1 MDHSV
6 IGQLLEQ
13 YGYLAVLVGA
23 LLEGET
29 ILLIAGFAAHRGYL
43 DLGLVIC
50 VAAAGG
56 FLGDQGFFWLGRLRG
71 RAVLARWPKL
81 QVHSGKV
88 NALLERHHS
97 WIIVGI
103 RFIYGLRTAG
113 PILIGMSEVGALR
126 FAAFNLIGAILWA
139 SLIGGAGY
147 LFGQALE
154 LMLGNIR
161 RYEELALAA
170 LVAVGILAWAYQ
182 RSRVRRQEA
191 ANDTHP
197 QPPPS

>member
-1 MDHSV
+1 MESSLV
-6 IGQLLEQ
+6 AQLLQQ

-43 DLGLVIC
+43 NIGV
-50 VAAAGG
+50 VVGMAAAGG
-56 FLGDQGFFWLGRLRG
+56 FAGDQTFYWLGRLRG
-71 RAVLARWPKL
+71 NAVIARWPKL
-81 QVHSGKV
+81 QLHARKV

-103 RFIYGLRTAG
+103 RFMYGLRVAG
-113 PILIGMSEVGALR
+113 PVLIGMSGVPPLR

-139 SLIGGAGY
+139 ALIGGAGY
-147 LFGQALE
+147 LFGQAVE
-154 LMLGNIR
+154 MMLGNVR

-170 LVAVGILAWAYQ
+170 VAAIGILFWLYQ
-182 RSRVRRQEA
+182 RTKAKRKTE
-191 ANDTHP
+191 
-197 QPPPS
+197 

>member
-1 MDHSV
+1 VGAESSLV
-6 IGQLLEQ
+6 GQLLQQ

-29 ILLIAGFAAHRGYL
+29 ILLIAGFASHRGYL
-43 DLGLVIC
+43 DLGGVIA

-71 RAVLARWPKL
+71 NAVIVRWPKL
-81 QVHSGKV
+81 QLHSRKV
-88 NALLERHHS
+88 NALLERHHT

-103 RFIYGLRTAG
+103 RFMYGLRVAG
-113 PILIGMSEVGALR
+113 PVLIGMSEVGALR
-126 FAAFNLIGAILWA
+126 FAVFNLIGAILWA
-139 SLIGGAGY
+139 VLIGGAGY

-154 LMLGNIR
+154 LALGNIR

-170 LVAVGILAWAYQ
+170 LVAVGILTWAYH
-182 RSRVRRQEA
+182 RFRARRLDGSE
-191 ANDTHP
+191 
-197 QPPPS
+197 

>member
-1 MDHSV
+1 VESSL
-6 IGQLLEQ
+6 IAQLLQQ

-23 LLEGET
+23 ILEGET
-29 ILLIAGFAAHRGYL
+29 ILLIAGFASHSGYL
-43 DLGLVIC
+43 NLGGVVA

-56 FLGDQGFFWLGRLRG
+56 FLGDQAFFWLGRLRG
-71 RAVLARWPKL
+71 NRVIARWPKL
-81 QVHSGKV
+81 QAHARKV
-88 NALLERHHS
+88 NTLLERHHS

-103 RFIYGLRTAG
+103 RFMYGLRVAG
-113 PILIGMSEVGALR
+113 PVLIGMSGVGPLR

-139 SLIGGAGY
+139 ALIGGAGY

-170 LVAVGILAWAYQ
+170 LVAVGILTWLYQ
-182 RSRVRRQEA
+182 RSRARKQSGSE
-191 ANDTHP
+191 
-197 QPPPS
+197 

>member
-1 MDHSV
+1 MDHSLV
-6 IGQLLEQ
+6 GQLLQQ

-29 ILLIAGFAAHRGYL
+29 ILLIAGFAARRGYL
-43 DLGLVIC
+43 DLGGVIA
-50 VAAAGG
+50 VAATGG

-71 RAVLARWPKL
+71 NAVIARWPKL
-81 QVHSGKV
+81 QSHSGKV
-88 NALLERHHS
+88 NALLARHHA

-103 RFIYGLRTAG
+103 RFMYGLRAAG

-139 SLIGGAGY
+139 VLIGGAGY

-154 LMLGNIR
+154 LVLGNIR
-161 RYEELALAA
+161 RYEELAFAA
-170 LVAVGILAWAYQ
+170 LVAVGILAWVYQ
-182 RSRVRRQEA
+182 RARARRRDDA
-191 ANDTHP
+191 K
-197 QPPPS
+197 